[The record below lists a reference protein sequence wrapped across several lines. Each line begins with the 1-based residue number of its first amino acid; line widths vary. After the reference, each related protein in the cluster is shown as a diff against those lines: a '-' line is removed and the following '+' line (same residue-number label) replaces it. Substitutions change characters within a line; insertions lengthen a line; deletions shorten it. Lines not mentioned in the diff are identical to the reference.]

1 MIISICNEKGGSGK
15 STLATNLAAC
25 MASNCN
31 VLVIDTDRQKSIN
44 TFLQIR
50 ADEGHSKIFD
60 YAYRRSDELRNL
72 LEGIRY
78 DDRLT
83 IIDTGGK
90 DSDDMRISIAYSDI
104 AIIPVVR
111 SQFDVAVLDDMIKV
125 VKMAKVANKGLRA
138 IIVMNRASTNPF
150 LLKKLDE
157 LKEYINDLS
166 KDTDYIHIANT
177 IIYDRERYK
186 LAIEMGLSVV
196 EFDDK
201 DKAKS
206 EIKSLCDEIFA
217 IQKYK

>member
-15 STLATNLAAC
+15 STLATNLAVC
-25 MASNCN
+25 MSKSCE

-44 TFLQIR
+44 TFLQVR
-50 ADEGHSKIFD
+50 ANEMHSKVFE
-60 YAYRRSDELRNL
+60 YAYRRGDDLRSFLDNVNNNEL
-72 LEGIRY
+72 I
-78 DDRLT
+78 

-90 DSDDMRISIAYSDI
+90 DSDDMRIAIAYSDI

-125 VKMAKVANKGLRA
+125 IKMAKVANKDLQA
-138 IIVMNRASTNPF
+138 IIVMNKASTNPF

-157 LKEYINDLS
+157 LKEYITDLA
-166 KDTDYIHIANT
+166 KGTDYIHIADT

-196 EFDDK
+196 EFKDN

-206 EIKSLCDEIFA
+206 EIENLCNEIFT
-217 IQKYK
+217 IKS